1 MNDKQL
7 AGDETYIRINEQWN
21 YTWFV
26 IGAQLRAIRAFN
38 MSDNRGV
45 LPALAT
51 INDAMKYAP
60 ENLDEPIDFIADGN
74 PSYDAAI
81 HTFNA
86 DKNGKPI
93 KRRKVIGLANEDA
106 ESEQF
111 RPFKQIIERLNR
123 TYKFHTRARCGFKN
137 NNGAVVITT
146 LFVAY
151 YNFLRPHSSLE
162 YKPPIQLDLF
172 DGINT
177 IQGKWLKI
185 LQNDA

>member
-81 HTFNA
+81 HAFNA
-86 DKNGKPI
+86 GKNGKLI
-93 KRRKVIGLANEDA
+93 KRR
-106 ESEQF
+106 
-111 RPFKQIIERLNR
+111 
-123 TYKFHTRARCGFKN
+123 C
-137 NNGAVVITT
+137 
-146 LFVAY
+146 
-151 YNFLRPHSSLE
+151 
-162 YKPPIQLDLF
+162 
-172 DGINT
+172 
-177 IQGKWLKI
+177 
-185 LQNDA
+185 

>member
-26 IGAQLRAIRAFN
+26 IGAQSKAIRAFN

-74 PSYDAAI
+74 P
-81 HTFNA
+81 
-86 DKNGKPI
+86 
-93 KRRKVIGLANEDA
+93 
-106 ESEQF
+106 
-111 RPFKQIIERLNR
+111 
-123 TYKFHTRARCGFKN
+123 
-137 NNGAVVITT
+137 
-146 LFVAY
+146 
-151 YNFLRPHSSLE
+151 
-162 YKPPIQLDLF
+162 
-172 DGINT
+172 
-177 IQGKWLKI
+177 
-185 LQNDA
+185 